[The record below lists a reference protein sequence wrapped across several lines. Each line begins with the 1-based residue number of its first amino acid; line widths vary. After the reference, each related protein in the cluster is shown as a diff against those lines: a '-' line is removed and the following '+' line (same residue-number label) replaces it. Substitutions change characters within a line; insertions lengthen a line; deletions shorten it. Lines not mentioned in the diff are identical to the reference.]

1 MRVPKTACALA
12 VACVTAV
19 PVVTP
24 AVASAQ
30 ANHATRA
37 AQLTHPLRAAQTVQT
52 SSLKH
57 IPVTGKAH
65 NGKTFRGHFTVSRF
79 VSRNDKTYALGT
91 LTGKLGNRTIKPRQ
105 AAIPAAVPSALS
117 GAAVSAAACP
127 ILHLTLGPLH
137 LNLLG
142 LQVNLN
148 QVVLDITAH
157 SGTGNL
163 LGNLLCSVSNLL
175 NTQSI
180 LSSPSQLS
188 GLLSLVQTLLNNPG
202 LSSL

>member
-1 MRVPKTACALA
+1 MFVPKTACALA
-12 VACVTAV
+12 ATCVAAV
-19 PVVTP
+19 SVGTP

-30 ANHATRA
+30 TTPRQAHV
-37 AQLTHPLRAAQTVQT
+37 AQPIQA
-52 SSLKH
+52 SSLNR

-65 NGKTFRGHFTVSRF
+65 NGKAFHGHFIVTRF
-79 VSRNDKTYALGT
+79 VTRHHKVYALGT
-91 LTGKLGNRTIKPRQ
+91 LTGKIGHRTVKPKQ
-105 AAIPAAVPSALS
+105 IAMPASVPSALT

-127 ILHLTLGPLH
+127 VLHLTLGPLN

-142 LQVNLN
+142 LQVSLN
-148 QVVLDITAH
+148 RVVLDITAQ
-157 SGTGNL
+157 SGPGNL